1 MRDFWTLR
9 TATALFARA
18 FGGSNLSRGKKSK
31 GQEPIVARVMLAS
44 CLLSLTLALI
54 ACSSAPTIPGD
65 SSIAAVG
72 PADSSAVRPRDGP
85 PQRGNPAGNLTTPRP
100 DAPRRAPVG
109 PAPSSGTVFP
119 SALPTSQAAL
129 DQMVAHFIDVGQGD
143 AVLLEFSCGAV
154 LIDTGGELTDEVV
167 GRDRLGDY
175 LRDFFLRRADLA
187 NTLKLVVLSHPHK
200 DHTDGVTTLLEAQ
213 PEITIENVLD
223 NGATDKGSG
232 ISGQRKLQHY
242 AADSGAGYV
251 GLSEADITS
260 AAGMT
265 SSTID
270 PIDCRPGGGVDPR
283 IVALWGRVDLNTGW
297 ANDANNDS
305 VVVRV
310 DFGNASFLF
319 TGDLEK
325 EGIDAMLTSYAVDLS
340 AFDVDV
346 LKVGHHGS
354 YNATTDAFVAA
365 VTPKIAII
373 QAGDST
379 LSQAPFSAYSFAHP
393 HQDAIR
399 MLLDSQHGVSMTRPT
414 KNVPVGV
421 KGRNPTTGALPQFTT
436 IAVKRAIYTTGWDGN
451 IAVIAKKDGT
461 LRVETGF

>member
-1 MRDFWTLR
+1 MSDFWTLR
-9 TATALFARA
+9 TVTALFARA
-18 FGGSNLSRGKKSK
+18 FGGSKSSREEKSMGK
-31 GQEPIVARVMLAS
+31 EPIVARVTLAS
-44 CLLSLTLALI
+44 FLVSLTLTLV
-54 ACSSAPTIPGD
+54 ACASTPTISGD

-72 PADSSAVRPRDGP
+72 AADSAAARSPDGP
-85 PQRGNPAGNLTTPRP
+85 PQRGNAAGALAAARP
-100 DAPRRAPVG
+100 DASKRAPVS
-109 PAPSSGTVFP
+109 PVPSPGTVFP

-154 LIDTGGELTDEVV
+154 LIDTGGEATDEVV
-167 GRDRLGDY
+167 GRDRLGNY

-200 DHTDGVTTLLEAQ
+200 DHTDGVTALLDAQ
-213 PEITIENVLD
+213 PAITIENIVD

-242 AADSGAGYV
+242 AADSGAGYA

-265 SSTID
+265 SPTID
-270 PIDCRPGGGVDPR
+270 PIDCRPGGGVDPK
-283 IVALWGRVDLNTGW
+283 IVALWGRVDLNTAW

-354 YNATTDAFVAA
+354 HNATTEAFVAA
-365 VTPKIAII
+365 ITPKIAVI
-373 QAGDST
+373 QAGDSR

-393 HQDAIR
+393 HQDAIG
-399 MLLDSQHGVSMTRPT
+399 MLLNSQHGVSMTRPT
-414 KNVPVGV
+414 KNVRVGV

-436 IAVKRAIYTTGWDGN
+436 IAVTRAIYTTGWDGN
-451 IAVIAKKDGT
+451 IAVIANKDGT
-461 LRVETGF
+461 LKVETGF